1 MKVYLAGLG
10 AGLEKGNYEYVLKH
24 PPKYVLESFYY
35 FKDWQVPL
43 IKSTEQ
49 FLLDSGAFTF
59 MSNQKT
65 KKVNFD
71 KYLDRYI
78 AFINENDVEYFFEL
92 DVDVVAGYDKVKQ
105 MRNRLDRETGK
116 QCISVW
122 HPSRGW
128 DDFVEQTHER
138 PYVALGG
145 IVTSSPERR
154 KKYER
159 AFPNFIKEAHKNG
172 AKIHGLGYT
181 YTKKLKTYHFDSV
194 DSTSWLSGGRF
205 GVVYKFCNRE
215 MQTKGNVQKRTHK
228 RVKISLRRDL
238 NLHNLT
244 EWMKFQEYAEIYL

>member
-1 MKVYLAGLG
+1 MKVCLAGLG
-10 AGLEKGNYEYVLKH
+10 TNDRIIERVLSH

-43 IKSTEQ
+43 IKSTEL

-59 MSNQKT
+59 MSSQKT

-71 KYLDRYI
+71 EYLDRYI

-92 DVDVVAGYDKVKQ
+92 DVDVVVGYDKVKQ

-159 AFPNFIKEAHKNG
+159 AFPNFIKEAHKSG

-181 YTKKLKTYHFDSV
+181 YTRKLKTYHFDSV
-194 DSTSWLSGGRF
+194 DSTNWTSGGRF
-205 GVVYKFCNRE
+205 GMVYKFFNGE
-215 MQTKGNVQKRTHK
+215 MKQKKNVQKRTHK
-228 RVKISLRRDL
+228 RIKKALLDDL
-238 NLHNLT
+238 DFHNLT